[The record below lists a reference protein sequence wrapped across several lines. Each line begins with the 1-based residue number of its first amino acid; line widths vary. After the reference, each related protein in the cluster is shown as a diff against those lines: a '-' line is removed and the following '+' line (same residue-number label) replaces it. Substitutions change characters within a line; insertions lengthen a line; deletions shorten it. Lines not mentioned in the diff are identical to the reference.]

1 MIPVQG
7 LVSALPAYGIY
18 DEGGK
23 RRLPIDGLGGE
34 VKGVSLLVDGEL
46 WIESVTV
53 SGGVFRGL
61 LDFYDA
67 LHLLRDYPA
76 VQMAKE

>member
-18 DEGGK
+18 DERGK
-23 RRLPIDGLGGE
+23 TRLSVDGVGLE
-34 VKGVSLLVDGEL
+34 VRGVSLLVDGEL
-46 WIESVTV
+46 WINSVTV
-53 SGGVFRGL
+53 SNGVFRGL

-67 LHLLRDYPA
+67 LHLLQDYPA
-76 VQMAKE
+76 VQMVEE